1 MNAILLFLACT
12 GEEVGESG
20 DTEPFTSTA
29 RSELAGTVQ
38 STCQGDELTLQI
50 GFVSEVPRVEADVTV
65 DASVHEIHAVPFA
78 GMDEITESSF
88 IYEAKLK
95 MGASE
100 AVSGT
105 ESTFDCADAPVAG
118 FFVYDAEGGIM
129 GCYIGDFVV
138 DYYDATGCPTDE

>member
-1 MNAILLFLACT
+1 MNAVLLFLACT

-38 STCQGDELTLQI
+38 STCQGDESTLQI

-78 GMDEITESSF
+78 GMDEDTESIF

-95 MGASE
+95 MGARSRAS
-100 AVSGT
+100 AVST
-105 ESTFDCADAPVAG
+105 SKSSQRACSLSCS
-118 FFVYDAEGGIM
+118 M
-129 GCYIGDFVV
+129 IGLSM
-138 DYYDATGCPTDE
+138 